1 MIFRTSLIIIFSL
14 ILGLA
19 NAQLIALKAGK
30 VIAPSTDKVYYNQ
43 IILVENG
50 KIKEYGYNISIPKEA
65 EIIDLSKSTVMPGLI
80 DAHTHICANISKFAD
95 MLGIDFLDLVLL
107 NPDGYRA
114 IQGTVNAKQMLD
126 AGFTTIRDAGNSGKY
141 VDVDINRAIN
151 EGLTDGTTI
160 LAAGRIISPFGGQF
174 STKADKQFIV
184 HNEYFF
190 ADTYEEL
197 KKALRE
203 NIFFG

>member
-1 MIFRTSLIIIFSL
+1 M
-14 ILGLA
+14 
-19 NAQLIALKAGK
+19 
-30 VIAPSTDKVYYNQ
+30 AP
-43 IILVENG
+43 
-50 KIKEYGYNISIPKEA
+50 
-65 EIIDLSKSTVMPGLI
+65 TVMPGLI